1 MINWGTKLRSHVNAS
16 STKQRRSSSNQN
28 TAKHSLRAQVVK
40 GETDL
45 EARNSQMR
53 NINDTHILG
62 EEVKGEEEKEDSQG
76 DKELIG
82 RTGARRSQ
90 EDGHSTSHVSKP
102 PPFQENP
109 RFSRCID
116 DQQMYSP
123 HINIMSGNLMV
134 D

>member
-1 MINWGTKLRSHVNAS
+1 MINGGTKLRSHVNAS

-53 NINDTHILG
+53 NINDTQILG
-62 EEVKGEEEKEDSQG
+62 EEVMGEEKVDSQG

-90 EDGHSTSHVSKP
+90 EVGHSTSHVYKP
-102 PPFQENP
+102 PPFPGNP
-109 RFSRCID
+109 DLLMISRRTLAK
-116 DQQMYSP
+116 SL
-123 HINIMSGNLMV
+123 MS
-134 D
+134 